1 LVRNQLQKKATRRS
15 QQFGTVEVTSLE
27 KKQWQIEHLRLT
39 WFEFKLFPAFR
50 DRATGA
56 KLFVAR
62 SSLGWLSDDNPGPT
76 LRTGNARARNAIGHN

>member
-1 LVRNQLQKKATRRS
+1 
-15 QQFGTVEVTSLE
+15 VTSLE